1 MPDLVIG
8 DCHFILIICVALLVQ
23 DVVVVMSA
31 FFFYLSLY
39 FSYGFQSTMFFMLLA
54 GCQYP
59 AIT

>member
-31 FFFYLSLY
+31 
-39 FSYGFQSTMFFMLLA
+39 
-54 GCQYP
+54 
-59 AIT
+59 